1 MRRSDMQRRRFLSL
15 LGMGTL
21 ASLPLVQACSNAS
34 PAAPSSSK
42 PAETTAAKPAEAA
55 PAKTGAVREVSFMS
69 IGTEVDQNMFK
80 EAIDA
85 AQKESLDA
93 LNIKVNFQPGPS
105 GTGAWEKIMA
115 MYAANQA
122 FD

>member
-1 MRRSDMQRRRFLSL
+1 MRREDMQRRRFLTL

-21 ASLPLVQACSNAS
+21 ASLPLVQACSNATPAG
-34 PAAPSSSK
+34 PAAPSK
-42 PAETTAAKPAEAA
+42 PAESTAAKPTEAAAAKPAEAKPAAESKPAQAA

-85 AQKESLDA
+85 
-93 LNIKVNFQPGPS
+93 
-105 GTGAWEKIMA
+105 
-115 MYAANQA
+115 
-122 FD
+122 